1 MHISQKLLKQVGGG
15 GVACAFPLVFN
26 RGRYR
31 RIGIRRR
38 V

>member
-1 MHISQKLLKQVGGG
+1 MHISQKLLKQVGG